1 MADAP
6 VTNPVV
12 GSFRHCQESPNC
24 RMQALYSVTVP
35 DHTEYYCA
43 THLPAAKA
51 PSNIFPQAPASDA

>member
-1 MADAP
+1 
-6 VTNPVV
+6 
-12 GSFRHCQESPNC
+12 
-24 RMQALYSVTVP
+24 MQALYSVTVP